1 MLFKCISVN
10 LHSHTV
16 NKLPGVDPG
25 FFIRGGALVS
35 CSTSTPINYIVFSF
49 FAEYQFYYTT
59 ACHLTIPLDP
69 PPTSHFSFNN
79 NMY

>member
-10 LHSHTV
+10 LNRHTV

-25 FFIRGGALVS
+25 FFIGGGALVS

-49 FAEYQFYYTT
+49 FAEYQFY
-59 ACHLTIPLDP
+59 
-69 PPTSHFSFNN
+69 
-79 NMY
+79 